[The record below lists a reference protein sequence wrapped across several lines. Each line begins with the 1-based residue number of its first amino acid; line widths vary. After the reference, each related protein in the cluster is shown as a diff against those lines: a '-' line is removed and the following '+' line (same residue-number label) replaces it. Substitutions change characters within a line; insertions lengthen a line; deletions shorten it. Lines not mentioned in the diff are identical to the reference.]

1 MNRTVLLIPALCGK
15 LVDTTM
21 TSALNQAHHND
32 LKTWEQ
38 ENIPYTIRK
47 KRQDFLANN

>member
-1 MNRTVLLIPALCGK
+1 VGFAIALPTLRLL
-15 LVDTTM
+15 
-21 TSALNQAHHND
+21 NEAHHDD

-38 ENIPYTIRK
+38 ENILYTMRK